1 MVYIDA
7 DKLLK
12 SVNNYQE
19 LAKAALNPTDGD
31 SDYYKGKIDAYKD
44 MQEFITALLQEQPEY
59 GYLST
64 TYINGKKARWNVGDT
79 LAYYL
84 CTSDEEGEIII
95 GKITEVEFS
104 DEEGW
109 VYTFED
115 ENTWDEQSLFEEGV
129 YKIIENGK

>member
-1 MVYIDA
+1 MTN
-7 DKLLK
+7 K
-12 SVNNYQE
+12 
-19 LAKAALNPTDGD
+19 
-31 SDYYKGKIDAYKD
+31 
-44 MQEFITALLQEQPEY
+44 EFIAQIRAEIERRIKELVSGSVYVARCELLELLSFIDSLQQEQSEY

-64 TYINGKKARWNVGDT
+64 TYIHGKKARWNVGDT

-95 GKITEVEFS
+95 GKITKVEFNN
-104 DEEGW
+104 EYGW

-115 ENTWDEQSLFEEGV
+115 ESAWDEQSLVEEGV